1 MKINDRFFM
10 ELALK
15 EAWRYQGLTYPNP
28 AVGCAVVRE
37 GRILA
42 VEAHRRAGESH
53 AELRAL
59 LAAVETLGGRKV
71 AVDPADAWE
80 VHDFLSEL
88 PPETFRGCTLYVT
101 LEPCAHVGQTPSC
114 ARILSHFHWHRVHI
128 AHPDPVPGHGGGA
141 GVLATHGI
149 DVETGLCRDEAVA
162 LLEPFTIWQKRAF
175 VLFKLAQ
182 TANGRIGGG
191 YLSSPRSLE
200 HVHRLRAVADELVIG
215 GGTVRADRP
224 RLDCRFTGDAAPNVT
239 IYSRE
244 KEFDRQIPLFGVS
257 GREVRIRDDLA
268 PLLERPS
275 FLLVEGGEGMLRA
288 LAERIDWLLLYQ
300 TPKLTTHP
308 LSYNI
313 DQKLE
318 FLHQR
323 RIGADLMIWS
333 RFG

>member
-1 MKINDRFFM
+1 
-10 ELALK
+10 
-15 EAWRYQGLTYPNP
+15 
-28 AVGCAVVRE
+28 
-37 GRILA
+37 
-42 VEAHRRAGESH
+42 
-53 AELRAL
+53 
-59 LAAVETLGGRKV
+59 
-71 AVDPADAWE
+71 VDPADAWE

-141 GVLATHGI
+141 RMLATHGI
-149 DVETGLCRDEAVA
+149 DVETGLCRDEAAA
-162 LLEPFTIWQKRAF
+162 LLEPFTIWRERAF

-191 YLSSPRSLE
+191 YLSSPESLE
-200 HVHRLRAVADELVIG
+200 YVHRLRAVADELVIG

-244 KEFDRQIPLFGVS
+244 KEFDRQIPLFGVPE
-257 GREVRIRDDLA
+257 REVRIRDDLA

-300 TPKLTTHP
+300 TPKLSAHP
-308 LSYNI
+308 LSYSF
-313 DQKLE
+313 DASLE
-318 FLHQR
+318 FLHWEP
-323 RIGADLMIWS
+323 IGPDLMIWS
-333 RFG
+333 RFRGDSPEKSSE